1 MERRAMGCHRR
12 TIPHGGRA
20 VRAARALR
28 RAGAA
33 FDEGTIL
40 NRFSSN
46 NSRNG
51 GRSSPSNGSGSRDFA
66 FRGQRNSDPRRSRPQ
81 QSIGSA
87 EAPAPKP
94 ALSDADAAAI
104 DTSAFAALGI
114 KGSLLKAL
122 AGEGYSTPT
131 PIQMQGIPPILE
143 GKDLLGIAQTG
154 TGKTAAF
161 ALPIL
166 QRLAADPKPA
176 PRRGARVLVLSPTR
190 ELATQIAD
198 SFRAY
203 GRHMN
208 IRVAVI
214 FGGVGH
220 RPQIDALIR
229 GLDVLVATPGRLLD
243 HLQER
248 AADLSNTEIF
258 VLDEA
263 DQMLDLGFIKPIQS
277 IVRHLPRERLNLF
290 FSATMPQAIGEL
302 AGELLRDPVRV
313 AVTPVAKTADRVEQ
327 RVIHVPN
334 DQKRNAL
341 VNLMRDEAPTRTI
354 VFTRTKRGADK
365 VAEHLEGAGIAAAA
379 IHGNKSQSNRER
391 ALSAFRAGSVGVL
404 VATDIAARGIDIPAV
419 SHVVNFELPE
429 VPEAYVHR
437 IGRTARAGAEGKAVS
452 FCAPAERDLLKAIER
467 LTRQSIPSERSPL
480 AGDPRPAPGT
490 ATGARDARPAR
501 GERPAGERLAGDRP
515 AGERFEQ
522 GRGAP
527 RARSFEPRAQ
537 EPRAPR
543 DQAPRSFE
551 PRSFEP
557 RLDARAE
564 KAPRD
569 TARPASRPEGRGP
582 APAARNEG
590 GAVRFGGSGKDSRPE
605 HRADARPDARQE
617 TRGDAGRFRG
627 ERPAGQKRPA
637 FGAGRKPA

>member
-1 MERRAMGCHRR
+1 M
-12 TIPHGGRA
+12 
-20 VRAARALR
+20 
-28 RAGAA
+28 
-33 FDEGTIL
+33 
-40 NRFSSN
+40 
-46 NSRNG
+46 
-51 GRSSPSNGSGSRDFA
+51 
-66 FRGQRNSDPRRSRPQ
+66 
-81 QSIGSA
+81 A

-114 KGSLLKAL
+114 EGALLKAL

-131 PIQMQGIPPILE
+131 PIQMQAIPPILK
-143 GKDLLGIAQTG
+143 GLDLQGIAQTG

-176 PRRGARVLVLSPTR
+176 PRRGCRVLVLSPTR

-203 GRHMN
+203 GRFQN
-208 IRVAVI
+208 IRVAVV

-220 RPQIDALIR
+220 RPQVDALIR

-243 HLQER
+243 HIQER
-248 AADLSNTEIF
+248 ACDLSNTEIF

-277 IVRHLPRERLNLF
+277 IVRHLPRERMNLF

-313 AVTPVAKTADRVEQ
+313 AVNPVAKTADRVEQ
-327 RVIHVPN
+327 RIIHVPN

-365 VAEHLEGAGIAAAA
+365 VAEHLEGAGIPAAA
-379 IHGNKSQSNRER
+379 IHGNKSQNNRER

-452 FCAPAERDLLKAIER
+452 LCAPAERDLLKAIER

-480 AGDPRPAPGT
+480 SGDPRPAPGT
-490 ATGARDARPAR
+490 MTGARDARPAR
-501 GERPAGERLAGDRP
+501 GGFDRDSRPDQGRNPAPRGRFGEGRPGEGRSGEGRADEGRAGE
-515 AGERFEQ
+515 
-522 GRGAP
+522 GRAF
-527 RARSFEPRAQ
+527 A
-537 EPRAPR
+537 PRAPR
-543 DQAPRSFE
+543 GQDQRPSE
-551 PRSFEP
+551 PRAFEP
-557 RLDARAE
+557 RLDARPE
-564 KAPRD
+564 KAPRP
-569 TARPASRPEGRGP
+569 AGRPDNRGP
-582 APAARNEG
+582 AAAVRDSS
-590 GAVRFGGSGKDSRPE
+590 AVRFGGAGKDSRPE
-605 HRADARPDARQE
+605 HRAEARPDTRAE

-637 FGAGRKPA
+637 LGSGRKPA

>member
-1 MERRAMGCHRR
+1 MGCHRR
-12 TIPHGGRA
+12 IIPHCGRA
-20 VRAARALR
+20 IRAARSVQRARVQALLR
-28 RAGAA
+28 PARTL
-33 FDEGTIL
+33 DEGTIL

-51 GRSSPSNGSGSRDFA
+51 GRSNQSSGSGSRDFA

-81 QSIGSA
+81 QSVGMA

-94 ALSDADAAAI
+94 ALSDAEAAAI
-104 DTSAFAALGI
+104 DTSAFAALGVE
-114 KGSLLKAL
+114 GSLLKAL

-131 PIQMQGIPPILE
+131 PIQMQAIPPILK
-143 GKDLLGIAQTG
+143 GLDLQGIAQTG

-176 PRRGARVLVLSPTR
+176 PRRGCRVLVLSPTR

-203 GRHMN
+203 GRFQN
-208 IRVAVI
+208 IRVAVV

-220 RPQIDALIR
+220 RPQVDALIR

-243 HLQER
+243 HIQER

-277 IVRHLPRERLNLF
+277 IVRNLPRERMNLF

-313 AVTPVAKTADRVEQ
+313 AVNPVAKTADRVEQ

-365 VAEHLEGAGIAAAA
+365 VTEHLESAGIPAAA
-379 IHGNKSQSNRER
+379 IHGNKSQNNRER
-391 ALSAFRAGSVGVL
+391 ALAAFRAGSVGVL

-452 FCAPAERDLLKAIER
+452 LCAPAERDLLKAIER

-490 ATGARDARPAR
+490 MTGARDARPAR
-501 GERPAGERLAGDRP
+501 GGDRN
-515 AGERFEQ
+515 ATERTGGDRFEQ

-527 RARSFEPRAQ
+527 RGRSFEPRSQEPRSQEPRAQ
-537 EPRAPR
+537 ETRAPR
-543 DQAPRSFE
+543 DQAPR
-551 PRSFEP
+551 PFEP
-557 RLDARAE
+557 RLDARSE
-564 KAPRD
+564 KAPRPA
-569 TARPASRPEGRGP
+569 ARHASRPEGRGP
-582 APAARNEG
+582 APAARSEG
-590 GAVRFGGSGKDSRPE
+590 GPVRFGGGAKDSRPE
-605 HRADARPDARQE
+605 GRTETRPE
-617 TRGDAGRFRG
+617 TRGDAGRFRSD
-627 ERPAGQKRPA
+627 RPASDRRPA
-637 FGAGRKPA
+637 QGAGRNPG